1 MVKKQLPVDSYL
13 SDRMVDPEFEPVTC
27 ENPDRHLPIMPDLLR
42 QDLWKWYKKMESMT
56 WTAQES
62 DLSGD
67 RDDWDHKMSAGDR
80 AFYEHIFALFGPADE
95 KIMRN
100 IAERF
105 TSEFQWTEIVYF
117 YRQQSQNE
125 GVHSESYAQ
134 QIGALFDGER
144 LKKMCNAVEH
154 MPVVKKLMQWVDDW
168 IGSGESLATRL
179 AAFAFFEGVVFQG
192 MFMSIQLLK
201 ERNIMSGVTTN
212 NELIARDEGTH
223 CAFACMLFRT
233 YMRNIP
239 SQDKIHRILS
249 EVMSL
254 VDEFFRTAIDAAK
267 LAEGVPQ
274 DKLSGAPCPVSHI
287 TFEKMIRYVR
297 SVADIVCVEMGYE
310 PLYNV
315 SNPYPESSKLA
326 LNNVLKTNF
335 FEDIVTQ
342 YNANVDYSF
351 AARGSR
357 CRAVGVDV
365 L

>member
-1 MVKKQLPVDSYL
+1 MAKKHPVGAAYPMD
-13 SDRMVDPEFEPVTC
+13 DPTFEPVTV
-27 ENPDRHLPIMPDLLR
+27 ENPDRHLPIMPELMR
-42 QDLWKWYKKMESMT
+42 QDLWKWYKQMESMT

-62 DLSGD
+62 DLSED
-67 RDDWDHKMSAGDR
+67 RDDWDNEMSAGDR

-105 TSEFQWTEIVYF
+105 TSEFKWTEIVYF
-117 YRQQSQNE
+117 YRQQAQNE

-144 LKKMCNAVEH
+144 LKKMCCAVEQ

-168 IGSGESLATRL
+168 IGSDESLATRL

-192 MFMSIQLLK
+192 MFMSLQLLK
-201 ERNIMSGVTTN
+201 ERNLMSGVTTY
-212 NELIARDEGTH
+212 NELISRDEGRH
-223 CAFACMLFRT
+223 CAFACMLFRV
-233 YMRNIP
+233 YMRNTP
-239 SQDKIHRILS
+239 PQDKVHRILG

-267 LAEGVPQ
+267 LAEGVSR
-274 DKLSGAPCPVSHI
+274 DKLSSAPCPVIHI

-297 SVADIVCVEMGYE
+297 HVADNVCVDMGLE
-310 PLYNV
+310 RLYNV

-326 LNNVLKTNF
+326 LNSVLKTNF

-342 YNANVDYSF
+342 YNSSVDYAFNSNS
-351 AARGSR
+351 AR
-357 CRAVGVDV
+357 CVAVGTGV